1 MNTCNFREFIRF
13 TYQQNI
19 VPALIPP
26 EDAVQIYRQ
35 LVRERLDEIKSQM
48 GTQTYINDKMMA
60 QVLDYEFFKKSI
72 VRIAIMAQDELG
84 G

>member
-1 MNTCNFREFIRF
+1 
-13 TYQQNI
+13 
-19 VPALIPP
+19 
-26 EDAVQIYRQ
+26 
-35 LVRERLDEIKSQM
+35 M

-84 G
+84 GQREDLLLQKLDLETKKKHEDQKKRDKLRKL